1 MSRISKERFGNVQAD
16 GGTVKLVKIKVM
28 SEGSIARGRAML
40 QRLVKDNSGIKIIS
54 WRENYEL
61 SNDSK

>member
-1 MSRISKERFGNVQAD
+1 
-16 GGTVKLVKIKVM
+16 M

-40 QRLVKDNSGIKIIS
+40 QRLEKDNYRIKIIP
-54 WRENYEL
+54 WRKNYEL

>member
-1 MSRISKERFGNVQAD
+1 
-16 GGTVKLVKIKVM
+16 M

-54 WRENYEL
+54 WRKKL
-61 SNDSK
+61 